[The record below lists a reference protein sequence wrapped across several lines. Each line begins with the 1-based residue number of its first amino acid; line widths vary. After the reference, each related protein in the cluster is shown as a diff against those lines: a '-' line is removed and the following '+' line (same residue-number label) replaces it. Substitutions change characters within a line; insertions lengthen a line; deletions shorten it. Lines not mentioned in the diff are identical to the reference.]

1 MAATPTSELGDAPA
15 EAVPEEADGKKT
27 ADVVGSYVAEEILSA
42 RTLQTQLLTA
52 KEKIK
57 KLKRERKQWLLQS
70 KAFTQTNGATPSS
83 SSNSISV
90 FKKPPPRV
98 KKDGNDSS
106 SGSERD
112 KMSVDSTESSDDRE
126 KDDFVVPA
134 VALVRK
140 RSTSD
145 GELPLLPINVW
156 SYTNKPELSP
166 RRQRKTEMVPKATSA
181 ASLLPGRKTAILAA
195 TTAQGIQDSVI
206 LERMRKQGHDSKK
219 KEENL
224 KERAYDIIERQP
236 KELTEEIKEEKKTE
250 TEVKDKQKGKDKGED
265 EVVKEKKKKVRKGSR
280 ERKPSKEAEK
290 ETKSRRLSED
300 KGKGEEKTPS
310 PSSSGREKKR
320 KSVKKS
326 RASMKMEEKAEE
338 DKGSPLA
345 QVKAAETSG
354 AGSRSPSHMKR
365 SSSFNSSFESLEGY
379 LPVRGGDVN
388 SPAKGYIWGKS
399 KILIDGIHAV
409 TGMASFFPSQIQFNC
424 SQYFLSDIGSEA
436 LVPAYTARGMHSH
449 QAAPTPEERA
459 KDVYSQLLESEKT
472 YVRNLQTLLLV
483 LAPSLPPLWC

>member
-15 EAVPEEADGKKT
+15 EAVPQEPDGKKT
-27 ADVVGSYVAEEILSA
+27 ADLVGSYLAEEIQSA

-90 FKKPPPRV
+90 FKKPPPRI
-98 KKDGNDSS
+98 KKDENDSS

-156 SYTNKPELSP
+156 SYTNKPELSL
-166 RRQRKTEMVPKATSA
+166 RRQRKTEMVPKA
-181 ASLLPGRKTAILAA
+181 ASTASVLPGRKTAILAS
-195 TTAQGIQDSVI
+195 TPRQGIQDSVI
-206 LERMRKQGHDSKK
+206 LERMRKQAHDGKK
-219 KEENL
+219 KE
-224 KERAYDIIERQP
+224 RANNIIERQP
-236 KELTEEIKEEKKTE
+236 KELTEEIKEEEKTE
-250 TEVKDKQKGKDKGED
+250 TEVEKVKVKQKGKDKGED
-265 EVVKEKKKKVRKGSR
+265 DIVKEKKKKVRKGSR

-290 ETKSRRLSED
+290 EATSRRSSEN
-300 KGKGEEKTPS
+300 KGKDDEKAPS
-310 PSSSGREKKR
+310 PSSSGREKKK
-320 KSVKKS
+320 KSGKKS
-326 RASMKMEEKAEE
+326 RSSVKMEEKAEE

-354 AGSRSPSHMKR
+354 AGSRSPLMKR